1 MPIRRR
7 RFSDESPIPRL
18 LERERLAMGRYRKTR
33 ERDPE
38 ERRLLLELAL
48 ERIREAERT
57 DYLPVGFRRRR
68 VVC

>member
-1 MPIRRR
+1 
-7 RFSDESPIPRL
+7 L

-48 ERIREAERT
+48 ERIRESERT

-68 VVC
+68 VAG